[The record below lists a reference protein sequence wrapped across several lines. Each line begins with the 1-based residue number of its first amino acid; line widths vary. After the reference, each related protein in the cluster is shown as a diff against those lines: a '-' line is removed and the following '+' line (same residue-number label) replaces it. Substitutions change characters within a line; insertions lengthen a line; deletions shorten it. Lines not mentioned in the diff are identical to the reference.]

1 MRRGAVASTA
11 VDRNVPLKT
20 LLRWSESLSAIART
34 GLGFTES
41 LYEQERF
48 EEILK
53 VAADIRFEADEEA
66 HDDDAE
72 DGLVQEWM
80 ATVGKGVPGYVTPKV
95 AVGAAVGN
103 DKGELLLIQRADS
116 GIWLYPTGWCDVGYS
131 AAEVVVKEV
140 EEETGIEVEPIRLI
154 AVLDGLRLGFTRVPL
169 YSLLFFCRAM
179 GGSLHPH
186 PLECRDVGWFT
197 RDTMPSPIVGSERWS
212 DTVFAALA
220 GRTPRCPLRQCSP
233 THVAGRFARR
243 SDGRRSRSS
252 PWPWPRPR
260 TPNCTPSWPTW
271 SRSSL
276 DRRRPRRSNGWRAS
290 SRIPPPRCCSHVPA
304 PGAPAAPANPG
315 SGQVVGMLTL
325 VVFTLPTGVR
335 VPGSRMSSSTMPRVA
350 AAWRAP

>member
-1 MRRGAVASTA
+1 
-11 VDRNVPLKT
+11 VDRNVRLKT

-53 VAADIRFEADEEA
+53 VAADIRFEADREPG
-66 HDDDAE
+66 DDDSGTD

-80 ATVGKGVPGYVTPKV
+80 DTVGKGVPGYVTPKV

-140 EEETGIEVEPIRLI
+140 EEETGIEVEPVRLI

-169 YSLLFFCRAM
+169 YSLLFHCRAV
-179 GGSLHPH
+179 GGTLQPH

-197 RDTMPSPIVGSERWS
+197 RDSMPSPLVGSERWA
-212 DTVFAALA
+212 DHVFAALA
-220 GRTPRCPLRQCSP
+220 GERRDVLYDSVRQP
-233 THVAGRFARR
+233 M
-243 SDGRRSRSS
+243 
-252 PWPWPRPR
+252 
-260 TPNCTPSWPTW
+260 
-271 SRSSL
+271 
-276 DRRRPRRSNGWRAS
+276 WRGDPHK
-290 SRIPPPRCCSHVPA
+290 I
-304 PGAPAAPANPG
+304 
-315 SGQVVGMLTL
+315 
-325 VVFTLPTGVR
+325 
-335 VPGSRMSSSTMPRVA
+335 
-350 AAWRAP
+350 